1 MKMHSLLY
9 SDQFG
14 QLPDIYPSD
23 YMMTIDY
30 HLWLA
35 VVVIGLICVIIFFV
49 KVNKVDSDLQK
60 PYLYGISFF
69 LLLLTLQRVAYIIAV
84 KMVGADYN
92 FWTNLGYIFSL
103 AGMTCFFLGIEK
115 SVIRKT
121 KFLLSLTTL
130 IGVLVGLLAL
140 IGILPRDIS
149 MIITYIISTLATVI
163 IIVLFAWMISK
174 SAGSIRKK
182 SFITFIGVVV
192 LFAAPY
198 YTPDFKFN
206 RFNYHNIDKY
216 AITNLDLICAFR

>member
-1 MKMHSLLY
+1 MIL
-9 SDQFG
+9 

-30 HLWLA
+30 YLWIA
-35 VVVIGLICVIIFFV
+35 VVALGLISVCIFFV
-49 KVNKVDSDLQK
+49 KVYKVESDLQK

-84 KMVGADYN
+84 KMNVDYN

-121 KFLLSLTTL
+121 NYLLSLTTL
-130 IGVLVGLLAL
+130 IGVLIGLLSL
-140 IGILPRDIS
+140 FDILPREIS
-149 MIITYIISTLATVI
+149 RNITYIISTLATVI

-182 SFITFIGVVV
+182 SIITFIGVVV
-192 LFAAPY
+192 LFAGIMMDSELVYDGLWTTMPLII
-198 YTPDFKFN
+198 PPILN
-206 RFNYHNIDKY
+206 SIGL
-216 AITNLDLICAFR
+216 ITLTLTNMR